1 MKKRSKGW
9 AVIRNEA
16 PTMPWEEGHPSFLTD
31 AFRRVAGVAGS
42 SVVLRFWNDCV
53 EMESRLRDLEGFD
66 YPAPASD
73 DSVAL
78 VRQFYF
84 ELCELHGREYAQR
97 FMSLWDVLSGFMER
111 VEKGLV
117 ARAAVRKQIRRIARR

>member
-1 MKKRSKGW
+1 MTKRSKGW

-16 PTMPWEEGHPSFLTD
+16 PTMPWEVGHPSILTD
-31 AFRRVAGVAGS
+31 AFKRVAGVAGA
-42 SVVLRFWNDCV
+42 SVILRFWNDCV
-53 EMESRLRDLEGFD
+53 EMESRLQDLEGVD
-66 YPAPASD
+66 YPAPANE

-84 ELCELHGREYAQR
+84 ELRELHGHEYAQR
-97 FMSLWDVLSGFMER
+97 FMSLWDMLGGFMER
-111 VEKGLV
+111 AEKGLV